1 VTIDVTMM
9 SSYSDYVMSA
19 SSSMV
24 SLVRDTAS
32 SATSSATSAVGQAA
46 SSVSGVVQGVA
57 ASAQQKL
64 LSYKY
69 DARPLTCEDI
79 PDYPETD
86 SPVWMLGQQFSARYD
101 LQELRELV
109 ISRPWLSYRKEFP
122 AIGES
127 GLTSD
132 QGWGCMLRC
141 GQMVLAGA
149 LLDTRLGRDWKWNKD
164 TDEEVYTQVMKK
176 FMDLK

>member
-1 VTIDVTMM
+1 M
-9 SSYSDYVMSA
+9 SSYSDYVLSA
-19 SSSMV
+19 SSSMMNNV
-24 SLVRDTAS
+24 LDAAT
-32 SATSSATSAVGQAA
+32 SATSSAATAAGQVA
-46 SSVSGVVQGVA
+46 SSVSGVCHGVA
-57 ASAQQKL
+57 SSAQQKL

-69 DARPLTCEDI
+69 EDRQLSYEDK

-86 SPVWMLGQQFSARYD
+86 NPVWMLGQQYSARYD
-101 LQELRELV
+101 LPELRELV
-109 ISRPWLSYRKEFP
+109 TSRPWLSYRKEFP

-149 LLDTRLGRDWKWNKD
+149 LLDIKMEGGLIG
-164 TDEEVYTQVMKK
+164 
-176 FMDLK
+176 F